1 MSEPDI
7 IPPKGPPRTPQQ
19 QALAGLRLRP
29 GKNALSENPII
40 FAANQYAP
48 LNLKRLIPRPLVE
61 FIRRLLSPRVSPS
74 PAPASIPAA
83 VQRDSRFDWLGPFFA
98 SVGLDGEPEAV
109 FAALSAAGYPVYDTL
124 SAAERVAGTVRESAL
139 FDEQFYRL
147 HVPGLGQ
154 LDPALHYVIVGERM
168 GFSPSEG
175 FDPAYY
181 NDRNPNLGRACL
193 LAHYVTHGK
202 RQGRRPIS
210 AATTITIDT
219 SRIDPTRETILV
231 VSHEAS
237 RTGAPILAYNIVKR
251 LSPQYNVVTILL
263 SGGNIVPAFAK
274 VSTSLIG
281 PLDRKDWHP
290 VEMDYLVRR
299 LVRHFQFS
307 YALVNSIDARLMMK
321 PLSMSF
327 VPVVALIHE
336 FASHLKPPGEMA
348 DALSWATKVVFSAER
363 VFDSVRAESPEI
375 DDHRVHILPQGP
387 PELPPVENENRASV
401 QTDVQSLVRPAGH
414 ENDFVVLGCGT
425 ISPRKGVDLFLAC
438 VAAVM
443 KRKSP
448 RRVRFVW
455 IGQYLPKDI
464 DSGYSRKL
472 RRYVRWSGISGS
484 VAILDEVADL
494 EPAYRQADAFFLS
507 SRLDPLPNVAI
518 DSALRE
524 LPVVCFAE
532 CSGIADILKTDATA
546 GITVVPKL
554 DVEAAAN
561 LIVELSANEQK
572 RQAIGQASRALA
584 LAKFDMDAYVARLAA
599 IGRDARS
606 IMQQRREDF
615 ATIERDDS
623 FDLGGFLGLNFPTTS
638 REEAIN
644 MFVAEAAIPK
654 AGPYFSYRRPSVGF
668 HPHVYAFENKG
679 RYDATLINP
688 LGHFIRSGK
697 AEGAWKSEVISPVEQ
712 DRETA
717 PSPIM
722 KVGMH
727 VHFHYPELCAEL
739 LALIASNRSRCDLL
753 LTTNTARKA
762 RVLETET
769 AGYQRGKVEI
779 MTTPNR
785 GRDIGAF
792 LTGLGQSF
800 RRYDVLGHL
809 HSKRSLFLTDRTI
822 GERWRQFIWANLVG
836 HEHAMMDI
844 VLDRMARDARLG
856 LVFPDDPHLSAWD
869 ENLEIAEQLAQRM
882 GIRAQLPPFFNFPLG
897 TMFWARTQA
906 LAPLFELG
914 LDWPDYPVEPAP
926 IDGTIL
932 HALERLLPF
941 VTQHQG
947 YKYATTHVP
956 GVTW

>member
-1 MSEPDI
+1 VAEPDI
-7 IPPKGPPRTPQQ
+7 IAPQGPPRPSQQ
-19 QALAGLRLRP
+19 QLAGLRLRP
-29 GKNALSENPII
+29 GRRALSENPII

-48 LNLKRLIPRPLVE
+48 LNLKRLIPRPAVE
-61 FIRRLLSPRVSPS
+61 FIRRLLSPRVSRSPVPAAA
-74 PAPASIPAA
+74 PAPA
-83 VQRDSRFDWLGPFFA
+83 QRDPKFDWLGPFFA
-98 SVGLDGEPEAV
+98 SVGLGGEPGAT
-109 FAALSAAGYPVYDTL
+109 FSALNAAGYPAYDTPA
-124 SAAERVAGTVRESAL
+124 AAERVARIVRESGL
-139 FDEQFYRL
+139 FDEQSYRS
-147 HVPGLGQ
+147 HVPNIGQ

-168 GFSPSEG
+168 GFAPSEA

-219 SRIDPTRETILV
+219 SRADPKRETILI
-231 VSHEAS
+231 VSHEAT
-237 RTGAPILAYNIVKR
+237 RTGAPILAYNLVKR
-251 LSPQYNVVTILL
+251 LSPQYNVVTVLL
-263 SGGNIVPAFAK
+263 SGGNIVSAFAAA
-274 VSTSLIG
+274 STSVVG
-281 PLDRKDWHP
+281 PLDRKDWHA

-299 LVRHFQFS
+299 LVQHFRFS
-307 YALVNSIDARLMMK
+307 YALVSSIDARGMMQ

-348 DALSWATKVVFSAER
+348 DALSWATKIVFSAER

-375 DDHRVHILPQGP
+375 DDHRIHIVPQGP
-387 PELPPVENENRASV
+387 PELPQLE
-401 QTDVQSLVRPAGH
+401 TDSSAPVQSDVRSRVRPAGH
-414 ENDFVVLGCGT
+414 EDDFVVLGCGT

-438 VAAVM
+438 AAAVAR
-443 KRKSP
+443 RKSA
-448 RRVRFVW
+448 RRFRFVW

-464 DSGYSRKL
+464 DKGYSRKL
-472 RRYVRWSGISGS
+472 RRYIRWSGISRS

-518 DSALRE
+518 DSALHE
-524 LPVVCFAE
+524 LPVICFAE
-532 CSGIADILKTDATA
+532 CSGIADILETDATA
-546 GITVVPKL
+546 GAAVVPKL
-554 DVEAAAN
+554 DVDAAAN
-561 LIVELSANEQK
+561 LIVDLSANEQK
-572 RQAIGQASRALA
+572 RRSIGQASRDLA
-584 LAKFDMDAYVARLAA
+584 LVRFDMGSYVERLVA

-606 IMQQRREDF
+606 VMQQRREDF

-623 FDLGGFLGLNFPTTS
+623 FDALGFLGPNFPTSS
-638 REEAIN
+638 REEAIA
-644 MFVAEAAIPK
+644 MFVAEAAMPT
-654 AGPYFSYRRPSVGF
+654 AGHNFYYRRPSVGF
-668 HPHVYAFENKG
+668 HPHVYAFENRD
-679 RYDATLINP
+679 RYDAALINP
-688 LGHFIRSGK
+688 LAHFIRSGK
-697 AEGAWKSEVISPVEQ
+697 PQGPWKSEVISPLGP
-712 DRETA
+712 DAGTA
-717 PSPIM
+717 PASAL
-722 KVGMH
+722 KVGLH

-753 LTTNTARKA
+753 LTTNLAQKA
-762 RVLETET
+762 RLLEQET
-769 AGYQRGKVEI
+769 AAYQHGSVEI
-779 MTTPNR
+779 MTIPNR

-792 LTGLGQSF
+792 LTGLGEHY

-809 HSKRSLFLTDRTI
+809 HSKRSLFLTDRSI
-822 GERWRQFIWANLVG
+822 GERWRQFIWSNLVG
-836 HEHAMMDI
+836 REHAMMDI
-844 VLDRMARDARLG
+844 VLECMAKDARLG

-869 ENLEIAEQLAQRM
+869 ENLEIAQRLAERM
-882 GIRAQLPPFFNFPLG
+882 GIGAQFPPFFNFPLG

-941 VTQHQG
+941 VARHRG